1 MSQITLFCAYT
12 LIYIT
17 RAKSDKDIQPKQ
29 SRRSAKATTTSHLLQ
44 SLPTASYRSSEA
56 DECIY
61 VKPKDCK
68 NHHISH
74 CITTKLSPS
83 VYTTFPERI

>member
-29 SRRSAKATTTSHLLQ
+29 SRRSAKATTTFRQNDHDIQPKRPRHSAKPTMTFSQ
-44 SLPTASYRSSEA
+44 SNHDIPPIAEPPYGV
-56 DECIY
+56 I
-61 VKPKDCK
+61 PK
-68 NHHISH
+68 
-74 CITTKLSPS
+74 
-83 VYTTFPERI
+83 